1 MGQLSALDHNLY
13 IGSVGDKKLDK
24 IDKHA
29 IVNWR
34 KQKKRKGKKK
44 HM

>member
-13 IGSVGDKKLDK
+13 IGAVGDKKLDK